1 MNHERSVLVFSIAY
15 EPYVGGAEV
24 AIREIAA
31 RSARTFTVVTMRFSH
46 TDAKRE
52 KVANV
57 DVIRV
62 GPMWLPASIRKIVFM
77 PLAVI
82 AGWRMRHTV
91 SFVWGMMANYAGLA
105 AWMFSK
111 VTGKRLLL
119 TLQEG
124 DDMDALLRRRSV
136 RLTMPAFKDL
146 FARAHRIQCISNY
159 LCDFAARF
167 ATREKISLV
176 PNGVDLERF
185 SIDDIAATR
194 NASREELGL
203 KPDVKILVTSSR
215 LVAKNGIDRV
225 IRALP
230 LMEGVDFAIF
240 GEGPDESSLRS
251 LALSLGVVDR
261 VHFLGFR
268 AHNDLPRLLAAGDA
282 FVRLS
287 RTEGLGNSF
296 IEAMAMGLPVA
307 CTAVGGIV
315 DFARD
320 SDTAVVCVSPDDAT
334 ITARD
339 LMRVLGDTA
348 CAIAVRGQKIARET
362 YGWDG
367 VVSAMEKEFSLVGG
381 DTPRGSV
388 LIATGIFPPDVG
400 GPATHAAKIAQSFA
414 AQGRGVSVV
423 CFGEVDDVSGVSH
436 RAEESVF
443 VTRVSKRAARWTKW
457 YRYARE
463 LVRAARRVDVVY
475 AFDLTTAGLP
485 AALYCKLADKPLLVR
500 MGGDPTWERTVERG
514 ERFVSFPEYFEKG
527 LNRVDRPW
535 LTRIVRFVLRTA
547 RNVSVDH
554 EAMRNHV
561 IERYCVHPSRV
572 TVVPNPSEVA
582 TAIVPGTANPFVV
595 LYAGRIVG
603 YKNLP
608 NLVRAMAIVRQTIPE
623 AQLRIIGDGPSLG
636 ELRNAIVDAGSTVDV
651 VVEKSMGRFDL
662 QKAIDAASVVV
673 MPALSEFNPNTA
685 LDALSRMRPVA
696 ISRNNGLSRK
706 IPDEWMFD
714 PMNPESIATTL
725 SAIHKTY
732 ASIRSVLEQLSPA
745 PTWEQTLEQHAAF
758 VDAVIIKS

>member
-31 RSARTFTVVTMRFSH
+31 RSARKFAVVTMRFSH

-52 KVANV
+52 MVANV

-82 AGWRMRHTV
+82 AGWRMRRRV
-91 SFVWGMMANYAGLA
+91 SFAWGMMANYAGLA

-136 RLTMPAFKDL
+136 RLMMLAFKDL

-167 ATREKISLV
+167 AAREKISLV

-185 SIDDIAATR
+185 SIDDIATTR
-194 NASREELGL
+194 SASREELGL
-203 KPDVKILVTSSR
+203 KPDAKMLVTSSR
-215 LVAKNGIDRV
+215 LVTKNGIDRV

-230 LMEGVDFAIF
+230 LMEGVEFAIF

-251 LALSLGVVDR
+251 LALSLGVADR

-268 AHNDLPRLLAAGDA
+268 AHADLPRLLAVGDA

-339 LMRVLGDTA
+339 LMRALGDTA
-348 CAIAVRGQKIARET
+348 EAIAVRGQKVARDT

-367 VVSAMEKEFSLVGG
+367 VVTAMEKEFLLVGG
-381 DTPRGSV
+381 DTPHGSV

-414 AQGRGVSVV
+414 AQDRGVSVV

-436 RAEESVF
+436 CVEERVF

-463 LVRAARRVDVVY
+463 LVRAARRADVVY
-475 AFDLTTAGLP
+475 AFDLTTAGFP
-485 AALYCKLADKPLLVR
+485 AALYCAFADKPLLIR

-514 ERFVSFPEYFEKG
+514 ERFISFPEYFKKG

-535 LTRIVRFVLRTA
+535 LHRIVRFVLRTA

-561 IERYCVHPSRV
+561 IEQYCVHPSRV
-572 TVVPNPSEVA
+572 TVVPNPSEVVSA
-582 TAIVPGTANPFVV
+582 GTPGTRDPFVV

-608 NLVRAMAIVRQTIPE
+608 NLVRAMAVVRQTIPQ
-623 AQLRIIGDGPSLG
+623 AQLRIVGDGPSLG

-651 VVEKSMGRFDL
+651 VVEKSMKRSELEG
-662 QKAIDAASVVV
+662 AIDAASVIV

-696 ISRNNGLSRK
+696 ISYGNGLSRQV
-706 IPDEWMFD
+706 PQSWMFD
-714 PMNPESIATTL
+714 PMSPESIAKAL
-725 SAIHKTY
+725 CVIHDSYEAVAT
-732 ASIRSVLEQLSPA
+732 VLEEMPSA
-745 PTWEQTLEQHAAF
+745 PTWEQTLARHAAF
-758 VDAVIIKS
+758 VDAVHTQS